1 MPRAYISL
9 RTKLASALL
18 ALGQIPRADAKL
30 MSEGQLI
37 SLYNFDH
44 IELFSLTQ
52 NDTYWNL
59 QPMMIVPH
67 REKSRQDTSIAAK
80 VKRLEPAA
88 EEFRRKVLAKTCGA
102 TRERLSRIRSRGFGP
117 KKPRREKLPLP
128 ERRT

>member
-30 MSEGQLI
+30 MSEQQLL

-52 NDTYWNL
+52 NDAYWNL
-59 QPMMIVPH
+59 QPMLIVPH

-88 EEFRRKVLAKTCGA
+88 EEFRRKVLAKSCGA